1 MDELVWHTCCFTG
14 HRSLPTHQLDTLGDR
29 LARAVRIAY
38 RRGVREFRAGGA
50 VGFDTLAA
58 LTVLDLR
65 EEMGDV
71 RLCLYLPCREQD
83 AKWSTLDR
91 SIYADILSRADEII
105 YVSEHYHRGCMHAR
119 NRALVNGS
127 DVCIAFCNE
136 SSGGS
141 AYTVQY
147 AKEKGL
153 AVLNLGSPA
162 QA

>member
-1 MDELVWHTCCFTG
+1 MDELVWRICCFTG
-14 HRSLPTHQLDTLGDR
+14 HRHLPTHRLNILGDR

-58 LTVLDLR
+58 LTVLDLK
-65 EEMGDV
+65 EEKDDV

-83 AKWSTLDR
+83 AKWCDLDQ
-91 SIYADILSRADEII
+91 SIYADILSRADEIV
-105 YVSEHYHRGCMHAR
+105 YVSERYHRGCMHAR

-136 SSGGS
+136 ESGGS

-153 AVLNLGSPA
+153 AVLNLGSPTH
-162 QA
+162 Q